1 MINVEINKSNII
13 GNSNSLIEIIPKDY
27 LNKFPRNNSQ
37 LELLIFSSYFSNL
50 YIDDKFFFLDGNKF
64 IFKKIYD
71 MQIMKVKE
79 FKFKYLSYFENEKE
93 FDIWFENIQKEENI
107 VLDNK
112 DFIIIHLFKN
122 ID

>member
-71 MQIMKVKE
+71 MELMKVKV
-79 FKFKYLSYFENEKE
+79 FKCKYLSYFENEKE

-107 VLDNK
+107 MLEDK

>member
-1 MINVEINKSNII
+1 MMNVEINKSNII

-107 VLDNK
+107 VLDSK

>member
-1 MINVEINKSNII
+1 MMNVEINKSNII

-79 FKFKYLSYFENEKE
+79 FKCKYLSYFENEKE
-93 FDIWFENIQKEENI
+93 FDIWFKNIQKEENI

>member
-1 MINVEINKSNII
+1 MNVEINKLNII

-27 LNKFPRNNSQ
+27 LNKIPKNNSQ

-79 FKFKYLSYFENEKE
+79 FKYKYLSYFDNEKE
-93 FDIWFENIQKEENI
+93 FDIWFKNIQKEENI
-107 VLDNK
+107 MLEDK

>member
-107 VLDNK
+107 MLEDK